1 MANAACDG
9 GFITTASVEAC
20 AGVKDI
26 ISRLASRESEEEG
39 DEETDGPTTADP
51 ETDAP
56 AETET
61 PVDETSSSSTRATIV
76 PTETVD
82 VTDPTEADEGE
93 EDTEKTA
100 PSTGFF
106 EGRDAKWIAMFTSG
120 CVAALVGITMFVVVS
135 IPS

>member
-9 GFITTASVEAC
+9 GFITTASVDAC
-20 AGVKDI
+20 TAVKDI
-26 ISRLASRESEEEG
+26 ISRLASREGEEE
-39 DEETDGPTTADP
+39 

-56 AETET
+56 TTTDPETVAPTEETEI
-61 PVDETSSSSTRATIV
+61 PVEEETSSSTRATIDT
-76 PTETVD
+76 TETVD

-93 EDTEKTA
+93 DSETTA

-120 CVAALVGITMFVVVS
+120 CVAALVGITLFAVVS
-135 IPS
+135 MPS